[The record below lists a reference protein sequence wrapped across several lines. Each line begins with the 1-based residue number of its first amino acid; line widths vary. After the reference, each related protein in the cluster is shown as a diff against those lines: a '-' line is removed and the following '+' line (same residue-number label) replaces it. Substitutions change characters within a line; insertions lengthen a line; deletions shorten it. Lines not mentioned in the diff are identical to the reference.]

1 MVEGMDY
8 SPLWL
13 SLRVAF
19 LATLM
24 TFILGGLAA
33 WLTVKL
39 KRGKGIVDGLFT
51 LPLVLPPTLVGFFL
65 LLIFGKNGFVGQL
78 LNSIG
83 APVVFTWAGAVIAST
98 VVAFP
103 LMYRTVRGAF
113 EQLDENLLSAAR
125 TLGMSEI
132 KIFYRVMMPN
142 SIPSILAG
150 AVLAFARALGEFGA
164 TIMLAGNIPGKTQTV
179 SVAIYTAVQAGNW
192 ELAYHWMIIIVGI
205 SFATIILMNWFS
217 SRSGHL
223 RKEPVKRWR

>member
-1 MVEGMDY
+1 MDY

-19 LATLM
+19 VATLM
-24 TFILGGLAA
+24 TFILGVLAA

-39 KRGKGIVDGLFT
+39 RRGKGIVDGLFT
-51 LPLVLPPTLVGFFL
+51 LPLVLPPTMVGFFL
-65 LLIFGKNGFVGQL
+65 LVIFGKNGFIGQL

-83 APVVFTWAGAVIAST
+83 APVVFTWTGAVIAST

-113 EQLDENLLSAAR
+113 EQLDENILSAAR
-125 TLGMSEI
+125 TLGMSELGL
-132 KIFYRVMMPN
+132 FWRVMMPN
-142 SIPSILAG
+142 SIPSIMAG

-164 TIMLAGNIPGKTQTV
+164 TIMLAGNIPGRTQTV

-192 ELAYHWMIIIVGI
+192 ELAYHWMAIIVGI
-205 SFATIILMNWFS
+205 SFVTIILMNWFS
-217 SRSGHL
+217 GRSPGV
-223 RKEPVKRWR
+223 RKGAVKRWR

>member
-1 MVEGMDY
+1 MDY

-13 SLRVAF
+13 SLKVAF
-19 LATLM
+19 LATIM
-24 TFILGGLAA
+24 TFILGVLAA
-33 WLTVKL
+33 WLTVRL

-51 LPLVLPPTLVGFFL
+51 LPLVLPPTMVGFFL
-65 LLIFGKNGFVGQL
+65 LLIFGKNGFIGQL
-78 LNSIG
+78 LSDIG
-83 APVVFTWAGAVIAST
+83 APVVFTWTGAVIAST

-125 TLGMSEI
+125 TLGMTEG
-132 KIFYRVMMPN
+132 KLFLRVMMPGAL
-142 SIPSILAG
+142 PGILAG

-192 ELAYHWMIIIVGI
+192 ELAYRWMMIIVGI
-205 SFATIILMNWFS
+205 SFITIVLMNWFS
-217 SRSGHL
+217 RRSA
-223 RKEPVKRWR
+223 RDREEPVRRWR